1 MAKLIERRSD
11 VEAAEL
17 LLNAATYSAKDRWKE
32 EHYDAVGTV
41 SREVSRIAKCMKDV
55 IDSRRPLFSIKF
67 VESALPWLPE
77 SVEVVPS
84 GTGKTFLDCLKI
96 ELESILLEYPIV
108 QQHPYVDLFLKI
120 LYRDEQSDATPGV
133 YTVFDLRNRIGNLSI
148 LNDDERRA
156 VVDGLNNIVA
166 KIREEGRGDVFRK
179 QLKRYWRPAAENY
192 RSLIALVR
200 AIQARYHHLLIL
212 RLDLSYM
219 KVHRASI
226 SYTEARRHR
235 IAFRRYVKRCKRLKG
250 AYLGDALK
258 LEYGVDMGLH
268 YHALVFVN
276 GDKLH
281 GDVDLARALGEH
293 WKSNITAGRGNY
305 FNCNSQSYGK
315 LRGIGSV
322 RYHDEQTRHNLETR
336 VAAYITKPDFYI
348 RSVKRDEDHTFWTSQ
363 PHKDEPIGR
372 GRRRGKID
380 ALAASS
386 NNPLP
391 LGTRCKPR
399 LSEHSR
405 EFAMHAPGTSV
416 AVSA

>member
-11 VEAAEL
+11 AEIAEM
-17 LLNAATYSAKDRWKE
+17 LLNAATYSAKDRWAE
-32 EHYDAVGTV
+32 EDRDPVGTV

-55 IDSRRPLFSIKF
+55 IDSQRPLFSIKR
-67 VESALPWLPE
+67 VESTLPWLPAR
-77 SVEVVPS
+77 VEVVPNEV
-84 GTGKTFLDCLKI
+84 GRAFLDCLKI
-96 ELESILLEYPIV
+96 ELNSILLEHPV
-108 QQHPYVDLFLKI
+108 VLQHPYVDLFSKI

-133 YTVFDLRNRIGNLSI
+133 YTVFDLRNRTDNLPF
-148 LNDDERRA
+148 LDDGERRA
-156 VVDGLNNIVA
+156 VVDGLNNIVTR
-166 KIREEGRGDVFRK
+166 IREEGRCDVFRK

-192 RSLIALVR
+192 RSLIALIR
-200 AIQARYHHLLIL
+200 AVQAQYHHLLII

-219 KVHRASI
+219 KAHRASI
-226 SYTEARRHR
+226 SYAEARRHR
-235 IAFRRYVKRCKRLKG
+235 IAFRRYVKRCKRLKR
-250 AYLGDALK
+250 AYLGDVLK

-336 VAAYITKPDFYI
+336 VAAYMTKPDFYI

-363 PHKDEPIGR
+363 PPKEEPVRR
-372 GRRRGKID
+372 GRKRGKID
-380 ALAASS
+380 AQTALSS
-386 NNPLP
+386 KPLQSKR
-391 LGTRCKPR
+391 RCKSSM
-399 LSEHSR
+399 SERSTHL
-405 EFAMHAPGTSV
+405 AMHVPSPSIAL
-416 AVSA
+416 SA